1 MERQGAASGPR
12 RECPRGATRGVPGGV
27 GGTVTDTTPP
37 SGVLLFQGSGPP
49 LHSGGTIIHSPG
61 SNRASQGAVTLPGR
75 PSQHPREFGS
85 STSPGEF
92 NTPHPGTSV
101 TAASSPGLGDPTVN
115 SSGLSLS
122 SESTSL
128 HPYNSCE
135 DQPRSILR
143 RGNILQEKSPCM
155 EKKKSQHWD
164 EMNILATHHP
174 ADKDY
179 GFMKVDEPG
188 TPYHRPQDSDE
199 DLTAGSSHKVTPEV
213 LAERFATMDSFLPK
227 VLQNSGNRSSRAA
240 DHFSKT
246 YSSDFYKNRKRHYD
260 EGKFLRPPNNM
271 LLCDDKDSHG
281 GCASISSGGQG
292 VMMAQVPRPME
303 RGWPGAL
310 AGAVKDCTT
319 CKNQFC
325 PGKNPILLETEL
337 DEQRKE
343 YYNKGVYLRSC
354 SHPELEDSE
363 DEQQNSATM
372 SSSDNRS
379 QVVSS
384 WYHWLEAKEPSRP
397 NPENSERERGSSQNP
412 PSWNRRTYEAH
423 SSNGLRKRK
432 PDNGKHSQLGWG
444 KGNFPLPLQP

>member
-115 SSGLSLS
+115 SSG

-310 AGAVKDCTT
+310 AGAVKDTPEALGTPGSHRWIALDDSSDCTT

-363 DEQQNSATM
+363 DEQQNRSLEVICKKATNPT
-372 SSSDNRS
+372 SSLD
-379 QVVSS
+379 
-384 WYHWLEAKEPSRP
+384 
-397 NPENSERERGSSQNP
+397 
-412 PSWNRRTYEAH
+412 EAH

-444 KGNFPLPLQP
+444 